1 MITPQE
7 PINFSL
13 GGWGYKLTRKIFLNK
28 LDMKIGKNSVHKAK
42 AIHSNIIYASTGKKS
57 AESTDRDLKL
67 ILPDAQVPSAD
78 RVLTRIKAVEIKQ
91 MLRAA
96 DKAIQEICNK
106 LKQAN
111 LLGKRVNIAID
122 LHDDPYYGDINNP
135 YVLGSKRQKGT
146 NYAHRYATV
155 KVVNGEE
162 RITLGVL
169 PVSTDDEKPE
179 LLKALVNRARK
190 YVQIHVILLDRGFF
204 NIECIR
210 ALKQLRQRFIM
221 PAIRDKRIKKAMK
234 EHSLKLPA
242 ATPYTMGKGN
252 NTESFNLC
260 MIKSKKVKGKKR
272 ETYGFATNLPISEFK
287 EEAAEQVKQITE
299 TYRQRW
305 DIETGYRVGN
315 DFLATTTSRSIVVR
329 LLYFLMCVLLYNIWA
344 LANALNKSV
353 HLYTSTLKE
362 LIAEHIKRLLLAQ
375 NTD

>member
-7 PINFSL
+7 SINFSL
-13 GGWGYKLTRKIFLNK
+13 GGWGFKLARKLFLDK

-42 AIHSNIIYASTGKKS
+42 SIHSNIIYASVGKKS
-57 AESTDRDLKL
+57 AESTARDLKL
-67 ILPDAQVPSAD
+67 MAPDAQVPSAD
-78 RVLTRIKAVEIKQ
+78 RTLTRIKALEMKQ
-91 MLRAA
+91 MLKAA

-122 LHDDPYYGDINNP
+122 LHDDPYYGNINNP
-135 YVLGSKRQKGT
+135 YVLGSKRQRGT

-169 PVSTDDEKPE
+169 PVNIGDEKPE
-179 LLKALVNRARK
+179 LLKELVNRAKK
-190 YVQIHVILLDRGFF
+190 YVQIRLILLDRGFF

-221 PAIRDKRIKKAMK
+221 PAVKNKRIKKTMEA
-234 EHSLKLPA
+234 HNLRLPA
-242 ATPYTMGKGN
+242 AVAYTMGKSN

-260 MIKSKKVKGKKR
+260 MMKSKKVKGKKR
-272 ETYGFATNLPISEFK
+272 ETYGFATNMPVSEFK
-287 EEAAEQVKQITE
+287 EEAAEQVKQIAE

-315 DFLATTTSRSIVVR
+315 EFLATTTSRSTIIR

-344 LANALNKSV
+344 LVNALNKSV
-353 HLYTSTLKE
+353 HIYTSTIKE
-362 LIAEHIKRLLLAQ
+362 LIAKHIRHALAQ
-375 NTD
+375 NDD